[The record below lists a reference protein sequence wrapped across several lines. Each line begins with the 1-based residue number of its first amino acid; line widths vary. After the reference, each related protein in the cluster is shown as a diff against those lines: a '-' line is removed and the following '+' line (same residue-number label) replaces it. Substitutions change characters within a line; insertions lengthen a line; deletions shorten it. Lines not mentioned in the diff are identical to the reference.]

1 MKNTV
6 NMKVFILLCIAFVS
20 GLSANAQGIVFS
32 NVSFEEALEKAQQEG
47 KQIFVDVYTS
57 WCGPCKMIAKNVFT
71 QQKVGEY
78 YNEHFI
84 CLKLDAEKEAQH
96 DFFKSYK
103 AAAYPSFFWLDAQGG
118 LLDTHTGMLEADAFI
133 QYGKEAGESNL
144 NARLEEGRKRW
155 ESGERSLELVND
167 YVLGVLQRVHPS
179 EVKAHILEYLTTLSE
194 DQLKQKENYLLMKGF
209 MRQPEDNIA
218 CRSLIKY
225 ADTYQSYEE
234 GYGFWVN
241 MYRMIVRV
249 GSILRDKPEEYAA
262 HIELLESTGSP
273 YVPMY
278 LEILDLEQVL
288 FQKDFQKGV
297 PLALEVAE
305 KYKDKHSYLYSQ
317 FYYTLIITGFFDD
330 SVQDEG
336 LIDEVIALA
345 DEALTHTPS
354 KETLLYLAAAH
365 AKRGDYKK
373 AYELMASEPFFPK
386 PILSTALYPY
396 LHLKAIHHQYL
407 DK

>member
-57 WCGPCKMIAKNVFT
+57 WCGPCKMMAKNVFT
-71 QQKVGEY
+71 QQEVGEY
-78 YNEHFI
+78 YNEHFV
-84 CLKLDAEKEAQH
+84 CLKLDAEKETQH
-96 DFFKSYK
+96 VFFQHYQ
-103 AAAYPSFFWLDAQGG
+103 ANGYPSFFWLDAQGG

-133 QYGKEAGESNL
+133 QYGKEAGKSNL
-144 NARLEEGRKRW
+144 NARLEDGRKRW
-155 ESGERSLELVND
+155 ESGERTLELVHE
-167 YVLGVLQRVHPS
+167 YVLGALQRVHPD
-179 EVKAHILEYLTTLSE
+179 EVKACLLDYLSTLSE
-194 DQLKQKENYLLMKGF
+194 EQLKQKENYLLIKGF

-241 MYRMIVRV
+241 MYRMIVRA
-249 GSILRDKPEEYAA
+249 GSIFRDKPEEYAA

-317 FYYTLIITGFFDD
+317 FYYTLIIAGFFDD

>member
-1 MKNTV
+1 
-6 NMKVFILLCIAFVS
+6 
-20 GLSANAQGIVFS
+20 
-32 NVSFEEALEKAQQEG
+32 
-47 KQIFVDVYTS
+47 
-57 WCGPCKMIAKNVFT
+57 
-71 QQKVGEY
+71 
-78 YNEHFI
+78 
-84 CLKLDAEKEAQH
+84 
-96 DFFKSYK
+96 
-103 AAAYPSFFWLDAQGG
+103 
-118 LLDTHTGMLEADAFI
+118 
-133 QYGKEAGESNL
+133 
-144 NARLEEGRKRW
+144 
-155 ESGERSLELVND
+155 
-167 YVLGVLQRVHPS
+167 
-179 EVKAHILEYLTTLSE
+179 
-194 DQLKQKENYLLMKGF
+194 MKGF

-241 MYRMIVRV
+241 MYRMIVRA
-249 GSILRDKPEEYAA
+249 GSIFRDKPEEYAA

-297 PLALEVAE
+297 PLALEVAK

-317 FYYTLIITGFFDD
+317 FYYTLIIAGFFDD
-330 SVQDEG
+330 SVQDKG